1 MTYSPEC
8 KNTFPL
14 LLTVTLTA
22 FALVAIMAAGVLFE
36 VKWLFQLL
44 FVCFATAA
52 LEILLRYVL
61 TSFEYACENGELSV
75 NKTVG
80 KKSVLVAKIDLA
92 YSETYLV
99 TENGKDQEAQED
111 NHGRIHE
118 KYSYVR
124 NLRPDT
130 VCSYIFSSG
139 SIKTLV
145 RLEASGEFVDY
156 VNAEIDKAIEEREK
170 REKED

>member
-1 MTYSPEC
+1 MKYSPEC

-14 LLTVTLTA
+14 LLTITLTA

-44 FVCFATAA
+44 FICFATAA

-61 TSFEYACENGELSV
+61 TSFEYKCENGELLV

-80 KKSVLVAKIDLA
+80 KKSTLVAKIDLA
-92 YSETYLV
+92 YSVTYLV
-99 TENGKDQEAQED
+99 PESGEKKEEEAGTQS
-111 NHGRIHE
+111 RIRE
-118 KYSYVR
+118 KYNYIR

-130 VCSYIFSSG
+130 VCSYIFTAG
-139 SIKTLV
+139 SIMTLV
-145 RLEASGEFVDY
+145 RLEASGEFVEY
-156 VNAEIDKAIEEREK
+156 VNNEIDKAIEEREK
-170 REKED
+170 RERED